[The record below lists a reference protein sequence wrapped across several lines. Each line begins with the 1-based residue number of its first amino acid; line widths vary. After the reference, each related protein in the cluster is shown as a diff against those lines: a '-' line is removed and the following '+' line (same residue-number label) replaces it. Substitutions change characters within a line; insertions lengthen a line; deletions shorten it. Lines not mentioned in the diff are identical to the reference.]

1 MSNVTEVDMKD
12 VELNEVEQEKQP
24 MTEGEAG
31 NNYAISPVSEKNGVV
46 KVKIPEKESKFTGL
60 SKEEL
65 MKVAGTPG
73 YGAPFLSLR
82 SWFGFCSVEVLWWLN
97 CCCLFV
103 NRWVK
108 VRWALLILFWL
119 GWLGMLAGAIAL
131 IIQAPRCKPLPE
143 MNWWNYGPLY
153 QIGDVNS
160 FTESSKLMGK
170 DGRLYGLTSKQ
181 PN

>member
-82 SWFGFCSVEVLWWLN
+82 SWFGFCSVEVL
-97 CCCLFV
+97 
-103 NRWVK
+103 
-108 VRWALLILFWL
+108 
-119 GWLGMLAGAIAL
+119 
-131 IIQAPRCKPLPE
+131 
-143 MNWWNYGPLY
+143 
-153 QIGDVNS
+153 
-160 FTESSKLMGK
+160 
-170 DGRLYGLTSKQ
+170 
-181 PN
+181 